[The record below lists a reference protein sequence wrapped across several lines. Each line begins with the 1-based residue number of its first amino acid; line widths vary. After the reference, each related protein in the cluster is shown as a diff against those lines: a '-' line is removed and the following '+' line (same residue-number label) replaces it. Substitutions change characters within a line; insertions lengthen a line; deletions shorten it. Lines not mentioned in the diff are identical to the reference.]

1 VILFR
6 ALLFSE
12 LARNGAA
19 MKITEWV
26 HFRLVTISTLFLA
39 LSVQG
44 AEPRREWQMV
54 HDYVTV
60 MDCDKAT
67 CDKLKMPHGQRINPF
82 LSYTALGSD
91 FGFIG
96 PGQNSI
102 RWEPGHVCVKV
113 TGNQWGG
120 MWHSLNRRGAQK
132 DRWFDFAQPYPAFI
146 SAKFQPRVVGLRVRG
161 KGHGKVDVEFKDAD
175 QNVLWRD
182 IWEMDHDEDRDFIR
196 SLPSLPK
203 AKFLSWISEE
213 GCEMCL
219 DHVALQLEMPD
230 VPKDLRIFLK
240 SYAKLARC
248 YSEQTGMVRD
258 RAHGD
263 EGAFDA
269 MPATGMFCL
278 ATAVAA
284 RHEVV
289 TSDFALQLLRR
300 THGIVSGIKTHKGLL
315 PHFVSRR
322 EDGKYAIHPNTEF
335 SSVDSALYFHS
346 MLIAAEMLGDAETSA
361 DLLAQIRRI
370 PFADL
375 VDESGHVTHGFNE
388 NGVQLTAVWRDW
400 GGETAL
406 VLLLQHLAVGKQL
419 PLRMLEDGK
428 VWLGTG
434 FIPEIQSL
442 LFPGF
447 DSSGRD
453 GVSGQN
459 WSMIRAHH
467 LQRQREYFKDSKG
480 PLASCGVYGLSAG
493 EGRGGV
499 GYLVSGTELPDQT
512 IVHPHYVLMSACQ
525 LGDTAL
531 AYSILE
537 SMEGHGLMPPW
548 GLVENVDTVSGE
560 MLPMLGSLNAAFETL
575 GAYHLMVSH
584 RKEKDAIYEAVHRH
598 PDLTAALRMFYP
610 EN

>member
-1 VILFR
+1 
-6 ALLFSE
+6 
-12 LARNGAA
+12 
-19 MKITEWV
+19 MKMMEWV
-26 HFRLVTISTLFLA
+26 SFRLVTMSSLVLGAF
-39 LSVQG
+39 VQ
-44 AEPRREWQMV
+44 ATEPRREWQMV
-54 HDYVTV
+54 QDYVTV
-60 MDCDKAT
+60 MDCDKVT
-67 CDKLKMPHGQRINPF
+67 CEKLKMPHGQRINPF

-132 DRWFDFAQPYPAFI
+132 DRWLDFAQPYSSFIEPA
-146 SAKFQPRVVGLRVRG
+146 FQPRIVALRVRG
-161 KGHGKVDVEFKDAD
+161 RGHGKVDLEFKDAD

-182 IWEMDHDEDRDFIR
+182 IWEKENDEDQDFVR
-196 SLPSLPK
+196 VLPTLPK
-203 AKFLSWISEE
+203 AKFLSWIAEE
-213 GCEMCL
+213 GCEVCL
-219 DHVALQLEMPD
+219 DHVALQVEMPD
-230 VPKDLRIFLK
+230 VPTDLRIFLK

-248 YSEQTGMVRD
+248 YSEKTGMVRD

-284 RHEVV
+284 RHQVV
-289 TSDFALQLLRR
+289 SPSFAQQLLQR
-300 THGIVSGIKTHKGLL
+300 THGIVSEIQTHLGLL
-315 PHFVSRR
+315 PHFVSLRG
-322 EDGKYAIHPNTEF
+322 DGKYGIHPNTEY

-346 MLIAAEMLGDAETSA
+346 MLIAAEILGDSKISAEI
-361 DLLAQIRRI
+361 LAQIRRI
-370 PFADL
+370 PFDKL
-375 VDESGHVTHGFNE
+375 VDDSGYVTHGFNE
-388 NGVQLTAVWRDW
+388 KGVQLTSVWRDW

-406 VLLLQHLAVGKQL
+406 VLLLQHLAVGDRL

-447 DSSGRD
+447 ESPSKDR
-453 GVSGQN
+453 VSGQN
-459 WSMIRAHH
+459 WATIRVHH
-467 LQRQREYFKDSKG
+467 LQRQRDYFKGLLSG
-480 PLASCGVYGLSAG
+480 SGVYGLSAG

-512 IVHPHYVLMSACQ
+512 LVHPHYVLMSACQ
-525 LGDTAL
+525 LGDTSM

-537 SMEGHGLMPPW
+537 SLEDRGVLPPW
-548 GLVENVDTVSGE
+548 GMVENVDAISGE
-560 MLPMLGSLNAAFETL
+560 MLPMMGSLNAAFETL
-575 GAYHLMVSH
+575 GAYHLMASH
-584 RKEKDAIYEAVHRH
+584 RKEKDAIYEAVRH
-598 PDLTAALRMFYP
+598 HPELAAALRIFYP
-610 EN
+610 AD